1 MPSAPRATEESH
13 HDDERLIDALVRIEA
28 GAAQNVERSLEVQRR
43 VRWLRDGLAAG
54 RSIDELIRAE
64 APPRTVELLSEN
76 MATLEQV
83 GADFRASLA
92 LALRAEGLTLEAIA
106 ELFGVTRQRISALLR
121 QRAAIKPT

>member
-1 MPSAPRATEESH
+1 MSSSPSPPTEPESEA
-13 HDDERLIDALVRIEA
+13 ERLIDALVRIEA

-43 VRWLRDGLAAG
+43 VRWLRDGLQAG
-54 RSIDELIRAE
+54 QPIDQLIRAE
-64 APPRTVELLSEN
+64 EQPRTVELLSEN
-76 MATLEQV
+76 LATLEQV

-121 QRAAIKPT
+121 QRAAIDPV